1 MIRRRSTSRTL
12 PATDVSTTDDNHTGA
27 QNALAGA
34 HTVTEPSVDGYTTLG
49 WKVVNGLGDTNNC
62 GSAPSEAV
70 TSNNGGV
77 GDAGLDNTAEVTVA
91 GNSTRVI
98 CFYNRLDNR
107 HITIVKLLADGSL
120 DPTHFVGTISN
131 GPDSFVRRCCEQ
143 QLTDNSNTYKSQPRR
158 HTTLLRRPCPPA
170 TRSTATP

>member
-1 MIRRRSTSRTL
+1 MARSIRTRTATEASGNVRATFRYRHHRAVHL
-12 PATDVSTTDDNHTGA
+12 RLRVNTKPANGFIDVWKIVTNVNGDQTAFHFTYANPTTDVSTTDDNHTGA

-98 CFYNRLDNR
+98 AS
-107 HITIVKLLADGSL
+107 TTGS
-120 DPTHFVGTISN
+120 T
-131 GPDSFVRRCCEQ
+131 
-143 QLTDNSNTYKSQPRR
+143 
-158 HTTLLRRPCPPA
+158 
-170 TRSTATP
+170 TATSPS